1 MRTTRTAPPDWL
13 TPAEAAQYL
22 RVAHSTIYRWAQR
35 GLLTLYRVGEGA
47 TRVKRSEVATL
58 AHPIGGAAPGRPNLR
73 RRRAAVR
80 RLMRVRTKLSGRRI
94 ALSNRVIEAR
104 RELEDHA

>member
-1 MRTTRTAPPDWL
+1 MATRRTAPTDWL

-47 TRVKRSEVATL
+47 TRIKRSEVATL
-58 AHPIGGAAPGRPNLR
+58 AHPIGGQVLKRPNLG
-73 RRRAAVR
+73 RRRATVR
-80 RLMRVRTKLSGRRI
+80 RLMGIRTKLSGRRI
-94 ALSNRVIEAR
+94 ALTNRVIEGR

>member
-1 MRTTRTAPPDWL
+1 MSITHTAPTDWF

-47 TRVKRSEVATL
+47 TRIRRSEVTAL
-58 AHPIGGAAPGRPNLR
+58 AHPIHGKGVKPTNLG
-73 RRRAAVR
+73 RRRATVR
-80 RLMRVRTKLSGRRI
+80 RLMSIRSKLSGRRL
-94 ALSNRVIEAR
+94 ALSHRVIEGR
-104 RELEDHA
+104 QELENHG